1 MCVCVCVLFLCL
13 FVFPLYSTKDLSRA
27 YPTFNHIT
35 HAIAL
40 TCEQALCQEILL
52 LHVVQL

>member
-13 FVFPLYSTKDLSRA
+13 FVLPLYSTKDLSRA

-35 HAIAL
+35 HAIVL

>member
-13 FVFPLYSTKDLSRA
+13 FVLPLYSTKDLSRA
-27 YPTFNHIT
+27 YHIT